1 MITLGDP
8 HPELPVK
15 LRDNSVFM
23 LIDGMLFLSIIAIFV
38 VAYILSVKSAEK
50 SYQKYCALK
59 RFSNQK
65 NALQEL
71 AGSSFTVLGLAPAVI
86 MLIIFVVVP
95 LVFSVAVAF
104 TNYSAPDH
112 ISPGN
117 TVDWVGFSNFKTL
130 LSGGTNWS
138 VGFGRVA
145 LWTVI
150 WAFGATFT
158 CYFGGLIIAVMLNE
172 AKIKFGSIFR
182 VIFIL
187 PYAVP

>member
-95 LVFSVAVAF
+95 LVFFFSFAF
-104 TNYSAPDH
+104 TNYSAPTT
-112 ISPGN
+112 SLRATPLTGSAFP
-117 TVDWVGFSNFKTL
+117 TSRPCFRAEPTGPSALAAWPCGRSFGLLAPLSLATL
-130 LSGGTNWS
+130 
-138 VGFGRVA
+138 A
-145 LWTVI
+145 
-150 WAFGATFT
+150 A
-158 CYFGGLIIAVMLNE
+158 
-172 AKIKFGSIFR
+172 
-182 VIFIL
+182 
-187 PYAVP
+187 